1 MFFFFQYV
9 RSSYRVDRIKFESKI
24 SNLENSLAKEKELRE
39 EGEVKVW
46 KLTQD
51 LEKSKDE
58 VENVAFKYHDTLI
71 NIESKV
77 TKLKEENEKLKTDN
91 FELVIENVSIVKYY
105 IYQESLGA

>member
-1 MFFFFQYV
+1 M
-9 RSSYRVDRIKFESKI
+9 DRIKFESKI

-58 VENVAFKYHDTLI
+58 VENVASKYHDTLI

-77 TKLKEENEKLKTDN
+77 TKLKEENEKLKNDN